1 MELNYF
7 VRRQAFRLHAQN
19 SGEDQVSNEGEA
31 FWSEHKV
38 LPELTRMTTTV
49 FSAGRFSDDD
59 QRQLANDGTIPTSVQ
74 LDDRHHRHCQQRK
87 METP

>member
-1 MELNYF
+1 MEFNYF

-38 LPELTRMTTTV
+38 SPELTTMTAI
-49 FSAGRFSDDD
+49 SAGRFSDDD
-59 QRQLANDGTIPTSVQ
+59 QQQLANDGTIPTSVQ
-74 LDDRHHRHCQQRK
+74 LDDRHHRHCQQKK
-87 METP
+87 MENP